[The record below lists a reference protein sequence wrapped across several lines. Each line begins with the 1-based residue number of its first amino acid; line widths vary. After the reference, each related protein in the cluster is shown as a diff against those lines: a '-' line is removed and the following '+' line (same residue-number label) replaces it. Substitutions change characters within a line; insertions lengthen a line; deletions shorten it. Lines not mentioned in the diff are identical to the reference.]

1 MFLTKNNE
9 IKWWAI
15 VLGTLITI
23 VLVFLGVKFF
33 DEPLTDFATRFN
45 YDWVR
50 MFSDVFCTKNWLFM
64 SLLAVVVFFARK
76 ILRMREK
83 MSVKDV
89 VLKIK
94 SSYAFFVF
102 CSVWVAAAVGAVLK
116 FAIGRGRPVLNRG
129 ADVFSPCSWD
139 WFYNSMPS
147 GHALLSF
154 AGLVMI
160 GLLAPRARWFTW
172 SLAILIGASRIVLG
186 VHWTTDVI
194 LGAFVGM
201 VCADVVKSV
210 LTRKMK

>member
-1 MFLTKNNE
+1 MFLTKDNN
-9 IKWWAI
+9 IKWGRI
-15 VLGTLITI
+15 ILGTVITVVLI
-23 VLVFLGVKFF
+23 LLGVIFF
-33 DEPLTDFATRFN
+33 DEPLTRFATQFN
-45 YDWVR
+45 YDWVGYV
-50 MFSDVFCTKNWLFM
+50 SDVFCSKNWLFM

-76 ILRMREK
+76 ILRKREK
-83 MSVKDV
+83 LPLKETL
-89 VLKIK
+89 LKIK

-102 CSVWVAAAVGAVLK
+102 CSVWVAATVGAVLK
-116 FAIGRGRPVLNRG
+116 FVIGRGRPILDRG
-129 ADVFSPCSWD
+129 ADIFVPCSWD
-139 WFYNSMPS
+139 WLYNSMPS

-172 SLAILIGASRIVLG
+172 SLAILIGASRVVLG
-186 VHWTTDVI
+186 VHWTSDVI